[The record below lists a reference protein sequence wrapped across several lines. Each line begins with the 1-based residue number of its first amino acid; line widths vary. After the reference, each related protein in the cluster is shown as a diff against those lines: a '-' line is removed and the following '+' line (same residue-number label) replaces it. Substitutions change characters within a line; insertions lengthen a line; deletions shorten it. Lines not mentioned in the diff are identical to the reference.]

1 MNAAVEGMARALAL
15 ELAPIRVNTISPG
28 LIDTPV
34 YEERMSAEQRQG
46 MFANAAKMLPVGR
59 VGTADDVAQTV
70 LHVMANG
77 YISGSILDVDGGRT
91 LR

>member
-1 MNAAVEGMARALAL
+1 
-15 ELAPIRVNTISPG
+15 
-28 LIDTPV
+28 
-34 YEERMSAEQRQG
+34 

-59 VGTADDVAQTV
+59 VGTADDMAQTV